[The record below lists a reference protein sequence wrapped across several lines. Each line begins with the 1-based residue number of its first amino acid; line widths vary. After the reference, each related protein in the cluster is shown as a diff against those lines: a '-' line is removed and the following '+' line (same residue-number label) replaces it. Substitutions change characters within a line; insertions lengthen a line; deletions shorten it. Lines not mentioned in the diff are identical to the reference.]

1 MVHLSSCHKS
11 LFPRNIY
18 VHRWSQKH
26 SVTVSSICGTGQWQ
40 DLSTY
45 EKLKLF
51 AWTAYRMIN
60 IPLDDKGK
68 QNELVCEGSSQ
79 PRGSKTWIAVLTKY
93 P

>member
-1 MVHLSSCHKS
+1 MSTDGPENIQWLS
-11 LFPRNIY
+11 
-18 VHRWSQKH
+18 VQ
-26 SVTVSSICGTGQWQ
+26 SVAVGQWQ

-68 QNELVCEGSSQ
+68 QNELVCEGSSH
-79 PRGSKTWIAVLTKY
+79 PRGSKTWIAVLTK
-93 P
+93 